1 VFISGYSSI
10 ELPGSGVL
18 NFSSSFIQSSKNR
31 TFAAR
36 KRKCNRDIKFMTFN
50 KTVFT
55 GAMAI
60 CVAAILWGLDGIVL
74 TPRLYALDIGLV
86 VFIFHALPFLLMN
99 IFMYREYK
107 YIKRFTSADF
117 LMFFLLSLFGGAI
130 GTLAIVKAL
139 FLVNFKALTIVVLLQ
154 KLQPVFAITLA
165 ALLLGEKLKRNFI
178 LWSALAITAGYFLT
192 FGFRLP
198 DLETGGN
205 TALAAGFSLLAAFAF
220 GSSTVF
226 SKKVLQKYSFFT
238 ATFYR
243 YAFTSIIMLL
253 FVLSTGMWRHIPE
266 INGIQWT
273 IFAII
278 GITTGSGA
286 IFLYYF
292 GLTRIRAMLA
302 TICELCFPVSAIL
315 FDYLVNDRILTPL
328 QWVSAAVLIFA
339 ILKLSLEKA

>member
-1 VFISGYSSI
+1 
-10 ELPGSGVL
+10 
-18 NFSSSFIQSSKNR
+18 
-31 TFAAR
+31 
-36 KRKCNRDIKFMTFN
+36 MTFN
-50 KTVFT
+50 RTVFT

-60 CVAAILWGLDGIVL
+60 CVAATLWGLDGVVL
-74 TPRLYALDIGLV
+74 TPRLYSLDIGLV
-86 VFIFHALPFLLMN
+86 VFIFHALPFLIMN
-99 IFMYREYK
+99 VFMFKEYRHLK
-107 YIKRFTSADF
+107 NFTKEDV
-117 LMFFLLSLFGGAI
+117 LLFFLLSLLGGAI

-165 ALLLGEKLKRNFI
+165 ALLLGEKLKRNFL

-192 FGFRLP
+192 FGLSLP
-198 DLETGGN
+198 NWETHSQ

-220 GSSTVF
+220 GSSTVL
-226 SKKVLQKYSFFT
+226 SKKVLRKFSFFT

-243 YAFTSIIMLL
+243 YAFTSLIMLL
-253 FVLSTGMWRHIPE
+253 FVISTGMMKHIPE
-266 INGIQWT
+266 ITGFQWT

-302 TICELCFPVSAIL
+302 TICELCFPVSAIF
-315 FDYLVNDRILTPL
+315 FDYFVNDRVLSPV

-339 ILKLSLEKA
+339 ILKLSLQKE

>member
-1 VFISGYSSI
+1 M
-10 ELPGSGVL
+10 
-18 NFSSSFIQSSKNR
+18 K
-31 TFAAR
+31 
-36 KRKCNRDIKFMTFN
+36 FN
-50 KTVFT
+50 KSVFT

-60 CVAAILWGLDGIVL
+60 CVAAILWGLDGVVL
-74 TPRLYALDIGLV
+74 TPRLYSLDIGLV
-86 VFIFHALPFLLMN
+86 VFIFHALPFVLMN
-99 IFMYREYK
+99 LFMYKEY
-107 YIKRFTSADF
+107 RHLRTFTKVDV
-117 LMFFLLSLFGGAI
+117 LLFFLLSLLGGAV

-165 ALLLGEKLKRNFI
+165 ALLLGEKLKRNFL

-198 DLETGGN
+198 DFGTNNN

-226 SKKVLQKYSFFT
+226 SKKVLQKFSFFT

-243 YAFTSIIMLL
+243 YAFTSLIMLL
-253 FVLSTGMWRHIPE
+253 FVVSTGTLKIIPQ
-266 INGIQWT
+266 INGFQWT

-315 FDYLVNDRILTPL
+315 FDYLVNHRVLSL
-328 QWVSAAVLIFA
+328 VQWISAGVLVFA
-339 ILKLSLEKA
+339 ILKLSLEKE

>member
-1 VFISGYSSI
+1 M
-10 ELPGSGVL
+10 
-18 NFSSSFIQSSKNR
+18 K
-31 TFAAR
+31 
-36 KRKCNRDIKFMTFN
+36 FN

-60 CVAAILWGLDGIVL
+60 CVAATLWGLDGIVL
-74 TPRLYALDIGLV
+74 TPRLYSLDIGLV

-99 IFMYREYK
+99 IFMYREYRH
-107 YIKRFTSADF
+107 IRSFTKGDV
-117 LMFFLLSLFGGAI
+117 LMFFLLSLFGGAV

-165 ALLLGEKLKRNFI
+165 ALLLGEKLKRNFL

-192 FGFRLP
+192 FGFHIP
-198 DLETGGN
+198 NWETHSQ

-226 SKKVLQKYSFFT
+226 SKKVLRKYSFFT

-253 FVLSTGMWRHIPE
+253 YVLASGMFKQVPDIS
-266 INGIQWT
+266 GFQWT

-315 FDYLVNDRILTPL
+315 FDYLVNGRVLSL
-328 QWVSAAVLIFA
+328 VQWISAGVLIFA
-339 ILKLSLEKA
+339 ILKLSLEKE

>member
-1 VFISGYSSI
+1 M
-10 ELPGSGVL
+10 
-18 NFSSSFIQSSKNR
+18 K
-31 TFAAR
+31 
-36 KRKCNRDIKFMTFN
+36 FN

-60 CVAAILWGLDGIVL
+60 CIAATLWGLDGVVL
-74 TPRLYALDIGLV
+74 TPRLYSLDIGLV

-99 IFMYREYK
+99 LFMYKQYK
-107 YIKRFTSADF
+107 HLRNFTAGDV
-117 LMFFLLSLFGGAI
+117 LVFFLLSLLGGAV

-165 ALLLGEKLKRNFI
+165 ALLLGEKLKRNFL

-192 FGFRLP
+192 FGFHLP
-198 DLETGGN
+198 DFGTNNN

-226 SKKVLQKYSFFT
+226 SKKILQKFSFFT

-253 FVLSTGMWRHIPE
+253 YVLSTGILMNIPE
-266 INGIQWT
+266 ITGIQWT
-273 IFAII
+273 IFWII

-315 FDYLVNDRILTPL
+315 FDYLVNERTLSLI
-328 QWVSAAVLIFA
+328 QWISAGVLIFA
-339 ILKLSLEKA
+339 ILKLSLQKE

>member
-1 VFISGYSSI
+1 M
-10 ELPGSGVL
+10 
-18 NFSSSFIQSSKNR
+18 K
-31 TFAAR
+31 
-36 KRKCNRDIKFMTFN
+36 FN

-60 CVAAILWGLDGIVL
+60 CIAATLWGLDGVVL
-74 TPRLYALDIGLV
+74 TPRLYSLDIGLV

-99 IFMYREYK
+99 ALMYKEYK
-107 YIKRFTSADF
+107 QLRHFTKSDV
-117 LMFFLLSLFGGAI
+117 LVFFLLSLLGGAV

-165 ALLLGEKLKRNFI
+165 ALILGEKLKRNFL

-198 DLETGGN
+198 DLTTGGS
-205 TALAAGFSLLAAFAF
+205 TALAAGYSLLAAMAF
-220 GSSTVF
+220 GSSTVL
-226 SKKVLQKYSFFT
+226 SKKILRKYSFFT

-243 YAFTSIIMLL
+243 YGFTSLIMLL
-253 FVLSTGMWRHIPE
+253 FVLSTGIIHTVPHIT
-266 INGIQWT
+266 GFQWM
-273 IFAII
+273 IFVII
-278 GITTGSGA
+278 GVTTGSGA

-315 FDYLVNDRILTPL
+315 FDYFVNDRILTPV
-328 QWVSAAVLIFA
+328 QWISALVLIFA
-339 ILKLSLEKA
+339 ILKLSLEKE

>member
-1 VFISGYSSI
+1 MKF
-10 ELPGSGVL
+10 
-18 NFSSSFIQSSKNR
+18 NR
-31 TFAAR
+31 S
-36 KRKCNRDIKFMTFN
+36 
-50 KTVFT
+50 VFT

-60 CVAAILWGLDGIVL
+60 CVAATLWGLDGVVL
-74 TPRLYALDIGLV
+74 TPRLYSLDIGLV

-99 IFMYREYK
+99 LFMYKQYK
-107 YIKRFTSADF
+107 HVRSFTKGDV
-117 LMFFLLSLFGGAI
+117 LMFFLVALFGGAI

-139 FLVNFKALTIVVLLQ
+139 FLVNFKALTVVVLLQ

-165 ALLLGEKLKRNFI
+165 FLLLKEKLKRNFI

-198 DLETGGN
+198 DLATGNN
-205 TALAAGFSLLAAFAF
+205 TAMAAGFSLLAAFAF

-226 SKKVLQKYSFFT
+226 SKKVLQRYSFFT

-243 YAFTSIIMLL
+243 YAFTSIIMFL
-253 FVLSTGMWRHIPE
+253 FVLSSGILKQVPQITGF
-266 INGIQWT
+266 QWSV
-273 IFAII
+273 FALI

-302 TICELCFPVSAIL
+302 TICELCFPVSAIV
-315 FDYLVNDRILTPL
+315 FDYLINDKVLTPL

-339 ILKLSLEKA
+339 ILKLSLDKE

>member
-1 VFISGYSSI
+1 M
-10 ELPGSGVL
+10 
-18 NFSSSFIQSSKNR
+18 K
-31 TFAAR
+31 
-36 KRKCNRDIKFMTFN
+36 FN

-60 CVAAILWGLDGIVL
+60 CVAATLWGLDGVVL
-74 TPRLYALDIGLV
+74 TPRLYSLNIGLV

-99 IFMYREYK
+99 LFMYKEYK
-107 YIKRFTSADF
+107 HIRSFTKTDV
-117 LMFFLLSLFGGAI
+117 LMFFLLSLFGGAV

-165 ALLLGEKLKRNFI
+165 ALLLGEKLKRNFL
-178 LWSALAITAGYFLT
+178 LWSALAISAGYFLT
-192 FGFRLP
+192 FGLQLP
-198 DLETGGN
+198 NLQTHGQ
-205 TALAAGFSLLAAFAF
+205 TALAAAFSLLAAFAF

-226 SKKVLQKYSFFT
+226 SKKVLQKFSFFT

-243 YAFTSIIMLL
+243 YAFTSVIMLL
-253 FVLSTGMWRHIPE
+253 FVLSAGTLRYIPE
-266 INGIQWT
+266 ISGFQWL
-273 IFAII
+273 IFVII
-278 GITTGSGA
+278 GVTTGSGA

-315 FDYLVNDRILTPL
+315 FDYLVNNRVLSL
-328 QWVSAAVLIFA
+328 VQWISAGILIFA
-339 ILKLSLEKA
+339 ILKLSLEKE

>member
-1 VFISGYSSI
+1 MV
-10 ELPGSGVL
+10 
-18 NFSSSFIQSSKNR
+18 
-31 TFAAR
+31 
-36 KRKCNRDIKFMTFN
+36 FN

-60 CVAAILWGLDGIVL
+60 CVAAILWGLDGVVL
-74 TPRLYALDIGLV
+74 TPRLYSLDIGLV

-99 IFMYREYK
+99 IFMYREYRHL
-107 YIKRFTSADF
+107 KRFTSGDV
-117 LMFFLLSLFGGAI
+117 LMFFLLAFFGGAL

-139 FLVNFKALTIVVLLQ
+139 FLVNFKALTVVVLLQ

-165 ALLLGEKLKRNFI
+165 ALLLGEKLKRNF
-178 LWSALAITAGYFLT
+178 LVWSALAITAGYFLT
-192 FGFRLP
+192 FGFKLP
-198 DLETGGN
+198 DLQTGGQ
-205 TALAAGFSLLAAFAF
+205 TALAAGYSLLAAFAF

-226 SKKVLQKYSFFT
+226 SKKVLRKFSFFT

-253 FVLSTGMWRHIPE
+253 YVLSTGMLKGVPN
-266 INGIQWT
+266 INSTQWI

-302 TICELCFPVSAIL
+302 TICELCFPVSAII
-315 FDYLVNDRILTPL
+315 FDYFINDKILTPI
-328 QWVSAAVLIFA
+328 QWVSAAVLVFA
-339 ILKLSLEKA
+339 ILKLTLEKD

>member
-1 VFISGYSSI
+1 M
-10 ELPGSGVL
+10 
-18 NFSSSFIQSSKNR
+18 K
-31 TFAAR
+31 
-36 KRKCNRDIKFMTFN
+36 FN
-50 KTVFT
+50 KSVFT

-60 CVAAILWGLDGIVL
+60 CVAATLWGLDGVVL
-74 TPRLYALDIGLV
+74 TPRLYSLDIGLV

-99 IFMYREYK
+99 LFMFKEYRHL
-107 YIKRFTSADF
+107 RNFTRADV
-117 LMFFLLSLFGGAI
+117 LMFFLLSVLGGAV

-165 ALLLGEKLKRNFI
+165 ALLLGEKLKRNFL

-192 FGFRLP
+192 FGFNLP
-198 DLETGGN
+198 DFGTNNN

-226 SKKVLQKYSFFT
+226 SKKVLQKFSFFT

-253 FVLSTGMWRHIPE
+253 FVLSTGILKSIPL
-266 INGIQWT
+266 ISSFQWT

-315 FDYLVNDRILTPL
+315 FDYLVNHRVLSIV
-328 QWVSAAVLIFA
+328 QWISAGVLIFA
-339 ILKLSLEKA
+339 ILKLSLEKE

>member
-1 VFISGYSSI
+1 MV
-10 ELPGSGVL
+10 
-18 NFSSSFIQSSKNR
+18 
-31 TFAAR
+31 
-36 KRKCNRDIKFMTFN
+36 FN

-60 CVAAILWGLDGIVL
+60 CVAAILWGLDGVVL
-74 TPRLYALDIGLV
+74 TPRLYSLDIGLV

-99 IFMYREYK
+99 IFMYREYRHL
-107 YIKRFTSADF
+107 KRFTSGDV

-139 FLVNFKALTIVVLLQ
+139 FLVNFKALTVVVLLQ

-165 ALLLGEKLKRNFI
+165 ALLLGEKLKRNF
-178 LWSALAITAGYFLT
+178 LVWSALAITAGYFLT

-198 DLETGGN
+198 DLQTGGQ
-205 TALAAGFSLLAAFAF
+205 TALAAGYSLLAAFAF

-226 SKKVLQKYSFFT
+226 SKKVLRKFSFFT

-243 YAFTSIIMLL
+243 YAFTSILMLL
-253 FVLSTGMWRHIPE
+253 YVLSTGMLKGIPN
-266 INGIQWT
+266 INGTQWI
-273 IFAII
+273 IFAVI

-302 TICELCFPVSAIL
+302 TICELCFPVSAII
-315 FDYLVNDRILTPL
+315 FDYFINDKILTPV
-328 QWVSAAVLIFA
+328 QWVSASVLVFA
-339 ILKLSLEKA
+339 ILKLTLEKD

>member
-1 VFISGYSSI
+1 MHP
-10 ELPGSGVL
+10 E
-18 NFSSSFIQSSKNR
+18 KN
-31 TFAAR
+31 
-36 KRKCNRDIKFMTFN
+36 IYKFRINMKFN
-50 KTVFT
+50 KSVFT

-60 CVAAILWGLDGIVL
+60 CVAAILWGLDGVVL
-74 TPRLYALDIGLV
+74 TPRLYSLDIGLV
-86 VFIFHALPFLLMN
+86 VFIFHALPFVLMN
-99 IFMYREYK
+99 LFMYKEY
-107 YIKRFTSADF
+107 RHLRDFTKGDV
-117 LMFFLLSLFGGAI
+117 LMFFLLSLLGGAV

-165 ALLLGEKLKRNFI
+165 ALLLGEKLKRNFL

-198 DLETGGN
+198 DFDTQSN
-205 TALAAGFSLLAAFAF
+205 TSLAAGYSLLAAFAF

-226 SKKVLQKYSFFT
+226 SKKVLRKFSFFT

-243 YAFTSIIMLL
+243 YAFTSLIMLL
-253 FVLSTGMWRHIPE
+253 FVISTGTLKIIPQ
-266 INGIQWT
+266 INGFQWT

-315 FDYLVNDRILTPL
+315 FDYLVNHRVLSL
-328 QWVSAAVLIFA
+328 VQWISTGVLIFA
-339 ILKLSLEKA
+339 ILKLSLQKE

>member
-1 VFISGYSSI
+1 MV
-10 ELPGSGVL
+10 
-18 NFSSSFIQSSKNR
+18 
-31 TFAAR
+31 
-36 KRKCNRDIKFMTFN
+36 FN

-60 CVAAILWGLDGIVL
+60 CVAATLWGLDGVVL
-74 TPRLYALDIGLV
+74 TPRLYSLDIGMV

-107 YIKRFTSADF
+107 HLKRFTSGDV
-117 LMFFLLSLFGGAI
+117 LMFFLLSFFGGAI

-139 FLVNFKALTIVVLLQ
+139 FLVNFKALTVVVLLQ

-165 ALLLGEKLKRNFI
+165 ALLLGEKLKRNF
-178 LWSALAITAGYFLT
+178 LGWSALAITAGYFLT

-198 DLETGGN
+198 DMHTGGQ
-205 TALAAGFSLLAAFAF
+205 TALAAGYSLLAAFAF

-226 SKKVLQKYSFFT
+226 SKKVLRKFSFFT

-243 YAFTSIIMLL
+243 YAFTSILMLL
-253 FVLSTGMWRHIPE
+253 YVLSTGMLKGIPD
-266 INGIQWT
+266 INSTQWV

-292 GLTRIRAMLA
+292 GLTHIRAMLA
-302 TICELCFPVSAIL
+302 TICELCFPVSAII
-315 FDYLVNDRILTPL
+315 FDYFINDKILTPV
-328 QWVSAAVLIFA
+328 QWVSAAVLVFA
-339 ILKLSLEKA
+339 ILKLTLEKD

>member
-1 VFISGYSSI
+1 M
-10 ELPGSGVL
+10 
-18 NFSSSFIQSSKNR
+18 K
-31 TFAAR
+31 
-36 KRKCNRDIKFMTFN
+36 FN
-50 KTVFT
+50 KTVFI

-60 CVAAILWGLDGIVL
+60 CVAATLWGLDGVVL
-74 TPRLYALDIGLV
+74 TPRLYSLDIGLV
-86 VFIFHALPFLLMN
+86 VFIFHALPFLIMN
-99 IFMYREYK
+99 IFMFREYRH
-107 YIKRFTSADF
+107 IRDFTKGDV
-117 LMFFLLSLFGGAI
+117 LMFFLLSLLGGAV

-165 ALLLGEKLKRNFI
+165 ALLLGEKLKRNFL

-192 FGFRLP
+192 FGLRLP
-198 DLETGGN
+198 DFETHSP

-226 SKKVLQKYSFFT
+226 SKKVLRKYSFFT

-253 FVLSTGMWRHIPE
+253 FVLSTGSLKFVPE
-266 INGIQWT
+266 ITGFQWT

-302 TICELCFPVSAIL
+302 TICELFFPVSAIF
-315 FDYLVNDRILTPL
+315 FDYYVNNRVLTLV
-328 QWVSAAVLIFA
+328 QWISAAVLIFA
-339 ILKLSLEKA
+339 ILKLSLEKE

>member
-1 VFISGYSSI
+1 M
-10 ELPGSGVL
+10 
-18 NFSSSFIQSSKNR
+18 K
-31 TFAAR
+31 
-36 KRKCNRDIKFMTFN
+36 FN
-50 KTVFT
+50 KTVFI

-60 CVAAILWGLDGIVL
+60 CLAATLWGLDGIVL
-74 TPRLYALDIGLV
+74 TPRLYALNIGLV

-99 IFMYREYK
+99 VFMHREYRHLK
-107 YIKRFTSADF
+107 KFTSSDV

-165 ALLLGEKLKRNFI
+165 ALLLGEKLKRNF
-178 LWSALAITAGYFLT
+178 LFWSALAITAGYFLT
-192 FGFRLP
+192 FGLHLP
-198 DLETGGN
+198 DLQTGGN

-226 SKKVLQKYSFFT
+226 SKKILQRYSFFT

-243 YAFTSIIMLL
+243 YGFTTLIMLL
-253 FVLSTGMWRHIPE
+253 FVLSTGVLQVIPE
-266 INGIQWT
+266 INSFQWT
-273 IFAII
+273 IFVII
-278 GITTGSGA
+278 GLTTGSGA

-315 FDYLVNDRILTPL
+315 FDYLINDRVLSPI
-328 QWVSAAVLIFA
+328 QWLSAAVLIFA
-339 ILKLSLEKA
+339 ILKLSLEKS

>member
-1 VFISGYSSI
+1 M
-10 ELPGSGVL
+10 
-18 NFSSSFIQSSKNR
+18 K
-31 TFAAR
+31 
-36 KRKCNRDIKFMTFN
+36 FN

-60 CVAAILWGLDGIVL
+60 CVAAVLWGLDGVVL
-74 TPRLYALDIGLV
+74 TPRLYSLDIGLV

-99 IFMYREYK
+99 LFMYKEYK
-107 YIKRFTSADF
+107 HIRNFTAGDV
-117 LMFFLLSLFGGAI
+117 LVFFLLSLLGGAV

-165 ALLLGEKLKRNFI
+165 ALLLGEKLKRNFL

-192 FGFRLP
+192 FGFNLP
-198 DLETGGN
+198 DFGTNNN

-226 SKKVLQKYSFFT
+226 SKKILRKFSFFT

-243 YAFTSIIMLL
+243 YGFTSLIMLL
-253 FVLSTGMWRHIPE
+253 YVLSTGMLSHIPE
-266 INGIQWT
+266 ITGFQWT

-315 FDYLVNDRILTPL
+315 FDYLVNDRVLSPL
-328 QWVSAAVLIFA
+328 QWVSAGVLIFA
-339 ILKLSLEKA
+339 ILKLSLQKE

>member
-1 VFISGYSSI
+1 M
-10 ELPGSGVL
+10 
-18 NFSSSFIQSSKNR
+18 K
-31 TFAAR
+31 
-36 KRKCNRDIKFMTFN
+36 FN

-60 CVAAILWGLDGIVL
+60 CVAATLWGLDGVVL
-74 TPRLYALDIGLV
+74 TPRLYSLDIGLV

-99 IFMYREYK
+99 VFMYKEYK
-107 YIKRFTSADF
+107 HIRTFTTTDVI
-117 LMFFLLSLFGGAI
+117 MFFLLSLLGGAV

-165 ALLLGEKLKRNFI
+165 ALLLGEKLKRNFL

-192 FGFRLP
+192 FSFNLP
-198 DLETGGN
+198 DFVEGSK

-238 ATFYR
+238 ATFFR
-243 YAFTSIIMLL
+243 YAFTSLIMLL
-253 FVLSTGMWRHIPE
+253 YVLSTGILKSIPE
-266 INGIQWT
+266 ISGMQWT
-273 IFAII
+273 IFSII

-315 FDYLVNDRILTPL
+315 FDYLVNGRVLTL
-328 QWVSAAVLIFA
+328 VQWVSAAVLIFA
-339 ILKLSLEKA
+339 ILKLSLEKE